1 MTTRHALTALKIYEG
16 IYFNSNQKSTKVKK
30 STNVG
35 GFSTAKLPTKG
46 NLNSNSKKE
55 EIIQSLNYL
64 KSKQIKSKQDKSSI
78 SMLEGLIASMK

>member
-1 MTTRHALTALKIYEG
+1 M
-16 IYFNSNQKSTKVKK
+16 QKVFLCTPNTKQQITSIPADRNCCK
-30 STNVG
+30 
-35 GFSTAKLPTKG
+35 TKG